1 MQGDPGS
8 TLGQGTD
15 PAATAKSFHAAVK
28 ILCPAAKTQCSQIN
42 Q

>member
-8 TLGQGTD
+8 TPGQGTD
-15 PAATAKSFHAAVK
+15 PTATAKSFHAAVK
-28 ILCPAAKTQCSQIN
+28 ILCPTDETQCSQIN